1 MIGRPTEFYTEHARI
16 VKMREDQP
24 TALPKAARG
33 AVRLRLLEAAERCLR
48 RDGYA
53 TLSTR
58 AVAES
63 AQTQLSQIHYH
74 FGSKQGLVLALL
86 EHQNE
91 KLLLRQAM
99 FQREAPLSARWNQ
112 ACDFLEEDLRSGYV
126 RVLQEI
132 IAASYSDAKLA
143 AAARRVLDGWFE
155 LLKRFADE
163 AGAALGGWGA
173 LHAEDVACLIGLA
186 FLGAETMLLI
196 QTDLPVHRA
205 LWAVGNTLQARANA

>member
-1 MIGRPTEFYTEHARI
+1 
-16 VKMREDQP
+16 MREDQP

-91 KLLLRQAM
+91 KLLLRQAAM

-163 AGAALGGWGA
+163 AGAVLGGWGA

-205 LWAVGNTLQARANA
+205 LRAVGNTLRDWEARRQPAG